1 MQPHQTIDLRI
12 ENNQI
17 CFTNFG
23 AIQLKIWILHHLN
36 QFLENLYL
44 RKPMENARSTQI
56 HTRRGADRRD
66 PGVVS
71 PRVSHAALRPTSG
84 GRLLPTVRSLVAR
97 RAPTASSLRGE
108 HVELDLIDGGG
119 P

>member
-1 MQPHQTIDLRI
+1 MH
-12 ENNQI
+12 
-17 CFTNFG
+17 
-23 AIQLKIWILHHLN
+23 LKIRILHHLN

-44 RKPMENARSTQI
+44 RKPTENARSTQI
-56 HTRRGADRRD
+56 HTRRGAERRD

-71 PRVSHAALRPTSG
+71 PQVSHVALRPTSAG
-84 GRLLPTVRSLVAR
+84 QLSPTVRSPVAR

>member
-1 MQPHQTIDLRI
+1 MH
-12 ENNQI
+12 
-17 CFTNFG
+17 
-23 AIQLKIWILHHLN
+23 LKIWIFHLLN

-44 RKPMENARSTQI
+44 RKPTKNARSTQI
-56 HTRRGADRRD
+56 HTRRGADRQD

-71 PRVSHAALRPTSG
+71 PRVSHAALWPTSA
-84 GRLLPTVRSLVAR
+84 GRLSPTVRSPVAR